1 MKKITILLLF
11 SLIFSFCS
19 STDTETT
26 ETESQTNDVII
37 FTKGLGK
44 STSEYVSNWN
54 KLISEIANDE
64 NTVLYFSINP
74 DELRWASSEQ
84 TVLFYEFGK
93 LEETPVFFAIN
104 LIVENDTVT
113 SVEFF
118 SPVVNDE
125 TASQRTKLFFLV
137 LIATAACTLENCSFE
152 RRYTSTPKTITSG
165 SNTLTLKGCSFETIS
180 PTPGAAAP
188 ALSGSVKC
196 QQCTFSYVVCD
207 SFLGHIKPSAWPI
220 TPLTMIQTIP

>member
-137 LIATAACTLENCSFE
+137 LIAMADDTLDKDGRESVLSKLGLYDEVSTPDQIGGSLSLNKVQYIIEPLVDKGLLIGLNF
-152 RRYTSTPKTITSG
+152 YTSQ
-165 SNTLTLKGCSFETIS
+165 L
-180 PTPGAAAP
+180 
-188 ALSGSVKC
+188 
-196 QQCTFSYVVCD
+196 D
-207 SFLGHIKPSAWPI
+207 
-220 TPLTMIQTIP
+220 

>member
-104 LIVENDTVT
+104 LIVENDTIT

-137 LIATAACTLENCSFE
+137 LIAMADDTLDKDGRESVLSKLGLYDEVSTPDQIGGSLTLNKVQYIIEPLVDKGLLIGLNF
-152 RRYTSTPKTITSG
+152 YTSQ
-165 SNTLTLKGCSFETIS
+165 L
-180 PTPGAAAP
+180 
-188 ALSGSVKC
+188 
-196 QQCTFSYVVCD
+196 D
-207 SFLGHIKPSAWPI
+207 
-220 TPLTMIQTIP
+220 

>member
-1 MKKITILLLF
+1 MKKITFLLLF
-11 SLIFSFCS
+11 ALLISFCS

-37 FTKGLGK
+37 FTTGLGK

-64 NTVLYFSINP
+64 DTVLYFSINP
-74 DELRWASSEQ
+74 DEVRWASPEQ
-84 TVLFYEFGK
+84 TVLFYQFGK
-93 LEETPVFFAIN
+93 LEETPVSFAIN

-137 LIATAACTLENCSFE
+137 LIAMADDTLDKDGRESVLSKLGLYDEVSTPDQIGGSLTLNKVQYIIEPLVDKGLLIGLNF
-152 RRYTSTPKTITSG
+152 YTSQ
-165 SNTLTLKGCSFETIS
+165 L
-180 PTPGAAAP
+180 
-188 ALSGSVKC
+188 
-196 QQCTFSYVVCD
+196 D
-207 SFLGHIKPSAWPI
+207 
-220 TPLTMIQTIP
+220 

>member
-1 MKKITILLLF
+1 MKKITFLLLF
-11 SLIFSFCS
+11 GLLISFCS

-26 ETESQTNDVII
+26 ETKSQTNDVII

-64 NTVLYFSINP
+64 DTVLYFSINP
-74 DELRWASSEQ
+74 DEVRWASPEQ
-84 TVLFYEFGK
+84 TVLFYQFGK
-93 LEETPVFFAIN
+93 LEETPVSFAIN

-137 LIATAACTLENCSFE
+137 LIAMADDTLDKDGRESVLSKLGLYDEVSTPDQIGGSLTLNKVQYIIEPLVDKGLLIGLNF
-152 RRYTSTPKTITSG
+152 YTSQ
-165 SNTLTLKGCSFETIS
+165 L
-180 PTPGAAAP
+180 
-188 ALSGSVKC
+188 
-196 QQCTFSYVVCD
+196 D
-207 SFLGHIKPSAWPI
+207 
-220 TPLTMIQTIP
+220 